1 MECLLHS
8 AKLPGDIKYID
19 LLLIDKIILAST
31 MCQAPYVHYSVHM
44 KSCRVYTLVPILQM
58 GKLRTS
64 DHLCNFAVARV
75 THSLLLGAYC
85 VLHNGLS
92 SVYCLVGLCE
102 VDCIT
107 HPFYR

>member
-44 KSCRVYTLVPILQM
+44 KLLQS
-58 GKLRTS
+58 L
-64 DHLCNFAVARV
+64 HLS
-75 THSLLLGAYC
+75 THST
-85 VLHNGLS
+85 NG
-92 SVYCLVGLCE
+92 E
-102 VDCIT
+102 TED
-107 HPFYR
+107 